1 MVIQSVERAT
11 SIISLFTASRSALGI
26 SEIASALNLNKATV
40 WGLVTT
46 LEKQRFLQQDP
57 DTRKYRIGP
66 KLLELGIVYE
76 SSLELNARA
85 ARRVRTLATRTRMD
99 ARVGIWEEGAVL
111 ITLLAMPRAADTLSH
126 QIGPRVPAHCSGVGK
141 ALLAFLEPD
150 ELEKYLRATPLDR
163 HTRHTITSADKLRKD
178 LEQIRERGYSI
189 SREEMIPGLTAL
201 GAPIFGKKQQLEGA
215 VGISGSDIT
224 ERFTGWRLE
233 KLADELLRTASLISQ
248 DMGYHGPY

>member
-11 SIISLFTASRSALGI
+11 SIISLFTSSRSALGI
-26 SEIASALNLNKATV
+26 SEIASALNLNKATA

-57 DTRKYRIGP
+57 DTRKYAVGP
-66 KLLELGIVYE
+66 KLLELGIVYV
-76 SSLELNARA
+76 SNLELNARA
-85 ARRVRTLATRTRMD
+85 ARRVRTLATRTRTD

-111 ITLLAMPRAADTLSH
+111 ITLLALPRAAATLSH

-150 ELEKYLRATPLDR
+150 ELEKYLSSMPLDR

-178 LEQIRERGYSI
+178 LEQTRERGYSI
-189 SREEMIPGLTAL
+189 SREEMIPGLAAL
-201 GAPIFGKKQQLEGA
+201 GAPIFGKKRQLEGA
-215 VGISGSDIT
+215 VGISNMDT
-224 ERFTGWRLE
+224 PERYAGWRME
-233 KLADELLRTASLISQ
+233 KLADDLLRTASLISQ
-248 DMGYHGPY
+248 DMGFHGP